1 MKHLEFSKLKTV
13 VAASERK
20 ERESWYLDYQYSIG
34 HGHGVMVRARVGRMS
49 LRHSKLMSS
58 FYYENRR
65 SGFRSTLI
73 QYCRPWRHSISIKSN
88 SN

>member
-34 HGHGVMVRARVGRMS
+34 HGHGSWCVRGLVGC
-49 LRHSKLMSS
+49 H
-58 FYYENRR
+58 YGTQN
-65 SGFRSTLI
+65 
-73 QYCRPWRHSISIKSN
+73 
-88 SN
+88 